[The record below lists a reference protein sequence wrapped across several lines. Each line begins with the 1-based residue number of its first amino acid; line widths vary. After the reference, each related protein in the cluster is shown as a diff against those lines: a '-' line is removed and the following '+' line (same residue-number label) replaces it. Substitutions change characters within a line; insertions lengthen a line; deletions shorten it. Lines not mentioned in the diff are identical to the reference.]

1 MTTRSDTLEAVRDVV
16 RELVS
21 DPVPADTS
29 SVWAAVA
36 TWARVAESIADGR
49 ASDET
54 VALVGE
60 RARTLLDSADLS

>member
-1 MTTRSDTLEAVRDVV
+1 MTTRSDTLEAVRVVV
-16 RELVS
+16 RKLVS
-21 DPVPADTS
+21 EPVPATTPT
-29 SVWAAVA
+29 VWAAVA

-60 RARTLLDSADLS
+60 RARTLFGD